1 MTIRSTVS
9 QCRLM
14 LTWSKRSASAAIS
27 IVDPSANTEFLVML
41 TAPVFAGA
49 GCRREDWRGF
59 RFIPSRDAE
68 SLRNRQQSAE
78 GNEIDQRPDQKFPD
92 HNKIISLRRRSE
104 ALATASVRV
113 RAPSL
118 RNSDSM

>member
-1 MTIRSTVS
+1 MTISSTVS

-14 LTWSKRSASAAIS
+14 LTWSKRSASVEIS
-27 IVDPSANTEFLVML
+27 IVDPSAISEFLVML

-49 GCRREDWRGF
+49 GCRREDWREF

-68 SLRNRQQSAE
+68 SLHNRQQFSE
-78 GNEIDQRPDQKFPD
+78 GAEIDRRPIKKFAD
-92 HNKIISLRRRSE
+92 HNKIMSLRRRSE
-104 ALATASVRV
+104 ALATASVLV

-118 RNSDSM
+118 R